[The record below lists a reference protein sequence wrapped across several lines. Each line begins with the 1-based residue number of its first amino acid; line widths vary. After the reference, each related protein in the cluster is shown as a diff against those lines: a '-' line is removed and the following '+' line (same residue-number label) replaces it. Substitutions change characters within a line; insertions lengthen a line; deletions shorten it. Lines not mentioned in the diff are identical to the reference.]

1 MCAEEAEYLAPVVVA
16 GADAT
21 HDALPAGR
29 RIPIEI
35 RHDTAGDS
43 AGNNDAPMH
52 DAGTFVHDT
61 ADSGD
66 PQYAASPGHH
76 ATEEQGRPLY
86 ATADASD
93 AEHADANSV
102 SPRAL
107 HPAMRTSHFVRLLSI
122 ANCALT
128 PPATRLP
135 QHPPTSANPHMHC
148 LRSGLNNASL
158 WGFLTTVN
166 L

>member
-16 GADAT
+16 GTDAT
-21 HDALPAGR
+21 YDALPAGR

-107 HPAMRTSHFVRLLSI
+107 HPATHLPFRAPSLHRKLRLD
-122 ANCALT
+122 
-128 PPATRLP
+128 ATR
-135 QHPPTSANPHMHC
+135 HPPPTTSANIRQPAHALSTQWPKQC
-148 LRSGLNNASL
+148 KPLGVFDD
-158 WGFLTTVN
+158 G
-166 L
+166 